1 MNSPNPRTVYDVPVR
16 GKRVLV
22 RNDFNVPL
30 DTAGNITD
38 MTRISASLLTLEYL
52 LAQGARVIC
61 SSHLGR
67 PKGILKPGLSL
78 QPVARQLSKL
88 LNREVKFV
96 GETVGKKVDKV
107 KEALEPGEIMLLEN
121 LRYSAEEV
129 ENRDGFARKLARDI
143 DVYVNDAFGACHR
156 AHASIDRIT
165 RFVPQAVA
173 GLLLKEEIEALSQ
186 ALENPPAEY
195 VVILGGVK
203 VSDKIP
209 VIRNLMSRARDI
221 LIGGAMAYTFLKA
234 RGIEVGQSRVE
245 EEFFPLCRDLLDQ
258 SGRGSARIRL
268 PLDHVAAQKIE
279 PDITVRQVGE
289 DETIP
294 ENMMGLDIGIRT
306 ADLYSQIISR
316 AKMILWNGPVGVFE
330 IDTFSGGTMEIA
342 RAVAETDA
350 VTIIGGGDTAAAVQ
364 KAGVKQK
371 MTHVSTGGGASLEFL
386 AGKPLPG
393 ITALLSQED

>member
-1 MNSPNPRTVYDVPVR
+1 MVPRGTTRWPIS
-16 GKRVLV
+16 L
-22 RNDFNVPL
+22 P
-30 DTAGNITD
+30 TA
-38 MTRISASLLTLEYL
+38 
-52 LAQGARVIC
+52 
-61 SSHLGR
+61 
-67 PKGILKPGLSL
+67 
-78 QPVARQLSKL
+78 
-88 LNREVKFV
+88 
-96 GETVGKKVDKV
+96 
-107 KEALEPGEIMLLEN
+107 
-121 LRYSAEEV
+121 
-129 ENRDGFARKLARDI
+129 
-143 DVYVNDAFGACHR
+143 
-156 AHASIDRIT
+156 
-165 RFVPQAVA
+165 AVA

-209 VIRNLMSRARDI
+209 VIRNLMTRARDI

-234 RGIEVGQSRVE
+234 QGIEVGQSRVE
-245 EEFFPLCRDLLDQ
+245 EEFFPLCRDLLDR
-258 SGRGSARIRL
+258 SARGSARILL
-268 PLDHVAAQKIE
+268 PLDHIAAQKIE

-306 ADLYSQIISR
+306 AGFYSQIISR
-316 AKMILWNGPVGVFE
+316 AKMILWNGPLGVFE

-342 RAVAETDA
+342 RAMAETDA